1 MDIAKTNF
9 AGFLIGALLFL
20 WFCWPAVFKGM
31 LNVLQYP
38 LSGDPQA
45 CSAAMAEK
53 ADVFCFLGIWYI
65 DSGGGFARGSSLVL
79 NYAGSF

>member
-31 LNVLQYP
+31 LNAGNLCGMFVSAVLMFY
-38 LSGDPQA
+38 SIRFQA
-45 CSAAMAEK
+45 IHKLAAQLWQKKPM
-53 ADVFCFLGIWYI
+53 CF
-65 DSGGGFARGSSLVL
+65 V
-79 NYAGSF
+79 